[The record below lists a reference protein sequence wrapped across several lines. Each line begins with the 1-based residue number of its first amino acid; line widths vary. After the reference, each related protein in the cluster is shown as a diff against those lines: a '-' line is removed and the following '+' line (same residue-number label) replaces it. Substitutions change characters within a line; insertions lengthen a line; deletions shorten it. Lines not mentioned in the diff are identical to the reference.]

1 LVLSRGGGLLEN
13 IVSNVMGPK
22 TWIGLVALALH
33 ALAPSQ
39 GSEAWA
45 QQPPHRCAAA
55 AVQQAQKL
63 LVFHFGPDDRMV
75 IDKTAKTLA
84 PIRNP
89 ANRAQRFDVLEVWGR
104 IYKGEYRMRFLYAQT
119 SDCVLMGQEILEFAS
134 L

>member
-1 LVLSRGGGLLEN
+1 MLSGGGRLVEN
-13 IVSNVMGPK
+13 RVSKVMGPK

-33 ALAPSQ
+33 ALAPPQ

-45 QQPPHRCAAA
+45 QQPPHRCTAA

-63 LVFHFGPDDRMV
+63 LVFHFGPDDRIA
-75 IDKTAKTLA
+75 IDKTARTLA

-119 SDCVLMGQEILEFAS
+119 SDCVLIGQEILEFAS

>member
-1 LVLSRGGGLLEN
+1 MGLK
-13 IVSNVMGPK
+13 P
-22 TWIGLVALALH
+22 WIGLVALALH
-33 ALAPSQ
+33 ALAPSG
-39 GSEAWA
+39 GSAASA
-45 QQPPHRCAAA
+45 QQPPHRCAAD

-63 LVFHFGPDDRMV
+63 LVFHFGPDDRIA
-75 IDKTAKTLA
+75 IDKTARTLA

-104 IYKGEYRMRFLYAQT
+104 IYKGEYRMRFLYAQA